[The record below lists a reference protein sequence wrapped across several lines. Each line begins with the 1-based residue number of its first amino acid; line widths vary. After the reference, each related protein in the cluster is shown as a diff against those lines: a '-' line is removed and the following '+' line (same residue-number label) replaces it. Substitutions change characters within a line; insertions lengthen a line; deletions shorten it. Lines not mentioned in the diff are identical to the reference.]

1 MEYRINPQTAPM
13 ILKKIEY
20 CINRGNAAVVKVEHG
35 DMIIMEEQRKILIRD
50 KDEKLGRKIT
60 QRG

>member
-1 MEYRINPQTAPM
+1 MEYRINPEMAST
-13 ILKKIEY
+13 ILRRIEY
-20 CINRGNAAVVKVEHG
+20 CVNRGNAAVVKVEHG